1 MPVRHRALFVGIGLF
16 VQIFACDAL
25 LVWVANRLCQQAHF
39 SVDWRK
45 GLLDSIPYSPLSAT
59 LFDADTG
66 TQTAD
71 CLQIS
76 QGLNLNCDFRRRSP
90 RMPFLPGNSPRRIAP
105 PGALL
110 SWRHF
115 AGKHIPFGR
124 SCNFQGSVVRVRYIV
139 AKKCAPSRISKRMEK
154 GGKSA

>member
-76 QGLNLNCDFRRRSP
+76 QGLNPNRDFGAPFYPNAVPAQESHPGVLLPLVRSY
-90 RMPFLPGNSPRRIAP
+90 RGGTSPE
-105 PGALL
+105 
-110 SWRHF
+110 S
-115 AGKHIPFGR
+115 
-124 SCNFQGSVVRVRYIV
+124 
-139 AKKCAPSRISKRMEK
+139 ISHSDGHAIFKVQ
-154 GGKSA
+154 